1 MSKVLGQPVVVVNK
15 AGAGGTMGATEV
27 ANAAKDG
34 HTMGMLPVGPMTTQP
49 NLRTLPYG
57 PDSFDYVCLV
67 YSNPQLLLVR
77 ADAPYKTYG
86 ELVAHAKAN
95 PGKLNYGS
103 SGIGSVP
110 HLAVV
115 ALAKAAN
122 IDVFHVPHKGEA
134 DALASILGGHITMF
148 VSHPTFRPRTP
159 TRSARCSSWR
169 PTAFPTIRTP
179 TIVEQGGPALSFEV
193 WGAGGAEGTPRPCSR
208 RWRTPAR
215 WPRPP
220 KPSQADAGAADAGQ
234 YLTASPSRASS
245 RRNSSAT
252 AGCCANPASRRNR
265 MNSYQRVFAAL
276 AREMPDRVPVFEC
289 SLASNIIDAL
299 APGGTLEDVVDRYDL
314 DAVSHREAYRYEEVD
329 RDKQFFRDEWGIREA
344 GGERDALARGPSR
357 PERRTSR
364 SWCRPIRATR
374 SAWRSTR
381 KRWRATSARSP
392 WSSA

>member
-1 MSKVLGQPVVVVNK
+1 MQTFTALLSLVLLVGASPAALAQAFPTRPVTIVVPFGPGGTTDVLARGLGAEMSKVLGQPVVVVNK

-95 PGKLNYGS
+95 PDKLNYGS

-148 VSHPTFRPRTP
+148 VSHPTFM
-159 TRSARCSSWR
+159 
-169 PTAFPTIRTP
+169 TAHADKIRALFVLAPNRLPDHPNVP

-193 WGAGGAEGTPRPCSR
+193 WGGLAVPKGTPAPV
-208 RWRTPAR
+208 
-215 WPRPP
+215 
-220 KPSQADAGAADAGQ
+220 
-234 YLTASPSRASS
+234 L
-245 RRNSSAT
+245 
-252 AGCCANPASRRNR
+252 
-265 MNSYQRVFAAL
+265 AAL
-276 AREMPDRVPVFEC
+276 ENACKV
-289 SLASNIIDAL
+289 
-299 APGGTLEDVVDRYDL
+299 
-314 DAVSHREAYRYEEVD
+314 
-329 RDKQFFRDEWGIREA
+329 
-344 GGERDALARGPSR
+344 
-357 PERRTSR
+357 
-364 SWCRPIRATR
+364 
-374 SAWRSTR
+374 
-381 KRWRATSARSP
+381 ATSSEAFTKQMQALQTPVKYLDGKSFASFVAAEFERNGRLLRESGIP
-392 WSSA
+392 KE